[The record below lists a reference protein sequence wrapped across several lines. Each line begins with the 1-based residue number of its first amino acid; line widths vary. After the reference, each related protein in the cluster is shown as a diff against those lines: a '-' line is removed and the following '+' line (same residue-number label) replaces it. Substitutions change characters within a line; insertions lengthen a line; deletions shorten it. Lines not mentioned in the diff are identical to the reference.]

1 MMQTIKALLVD
12 DEPKLL
18 KVLEMKLERYCPSV
32 TVVATAGD
40 ITQAKTALEKCTP
53 DLVFLDIAMPG
64 GNGFDLLRQL
74 TSINF
79 EIIFVTGFNDYA
91 LDALKISAVD
101 YLLKPVNTQD
111 LIKAVHKASTRIE
124 GRQKIQLYDNLRHN
138 LNHLGD
144 QETQVAIPGS
154 QSYDFVPVRDIV
166 RCEGWQKYTKIY
178 LTDGS
183 CIISSY
189 NIGVFVDLL
198 KSYGFYS
205 IHKSH
210 FINIQLISKY
220 QSDGTLVMRDSS
232 HVPVARRK
240 RDAFV
245 QDVIKNRS
253 Y

>member
-1 MMQTIKALLVD
+1 MQTIKALLVD

-18 KVLEMKLERYCPSV
+18 KVLEMKLQRYCPNV
-32 TVVATAGD
+32 NVVATAGD
-40 ITQAKTALEKCTP
+40 ITQAKAALEECTP

-64 GNGFDLLRQL
+64 GNGFDLLLQL
-74 TSINF
+74 KTINF

-101 YLLKPVNTQD
+101 YLLKPVNTED
-111 LIKAVHKASTRIE
+111 LIKAVHKATSRIE
-124 GRQKIQLYDNLRHN
+124 NRQKIQLYDNLRHN

-144 QETQVAIPGS
+144 QETQIAIPGA
-154 QSYDFVPVRDIV
+154 QSYDFVPVKDIV

-198 KSYGFYS
+198 KTYGFYTV
-205 IHKSH
+205 HKSH

-220 QSDGTLVMRDSS
+220 QSDGTLVMRDGSQ
-232 HVPVARRK
+232 VPVARRK

-245 QDVIKNRS
+245 QEVIKSRS
-253 Y
+253 